1 MRPQLTL
8 SLITTLQREP
18 LIALIHQ
25 ELVTGVPLVSDTE
38 ALAAMYEVG
47 WQEYDNAHMEVALES
62 FQTVL
67 IVAQQQQDQAYMAGA
82 LNAIA
87 WILDHGEIEPSLA
100 EPAPMIP
107 APSTQPDPIEPELL
121 SDLLA
126 LANYH
131 HTTDDWQQALDLY
144 QQALELA
151 NCHQAL
157 TEMGLCLNGLG
168 LIYLSLRNFDRAQ
181 TYTQTAVAI
190 FEETGDGAFLAAA
203 THNLG
208 VALYWQH
215 HYAAAIQVFSQSQQL
230 RHQMADTLGEA
241 ITLDYM
247 GRAFASQRDFMFA
260 LSCYQAALECYSE
273 ITDCDGI
280 EMQIAI
286 LQGQIA
292 ILCEQTHHRE
302 LAVGHYLDALATFQ
316 DNAEYSSATLM
327 QHRLARLHETSGRTT
342 MALYYYEQAWSNVKT
357 PDELAAIVDQAN
369 VHHHFEESYVE

>member
-8 SLITTLQREP
+8 SLIANLQREP

-25 ELVTGVPLVSDTE
+25 ELIAGVPLVSDAE

-47 WQEYDNAHMEVALES
+47 WQEYDNDHRETALES

-87 WILDHGEIEPSLA
+87 WILDHNEIEPSPG
-100 EPAPMIP
+100 EPTPILS
-107 APSTQPDPIEPELL
+107 APSPQPNATEHELL

-190 FEETGDGAFLAAA
+190 FEETSDRVFLAAA

-215 HYAAAIQVFSQSQQL
+215 HYEAAIQAFSQSQQL
-230 RHQMADTLGEA
+230 RHQMADILGEA

-247 GRAFASQRDFMFA
+247 GRAFASQQEYMFA

-273 ITDCDGI
+273 MTDYDGI

-286 LQGQIA
+286 LQGHIA
-292 ILCEQTHHRE
+292 ILCEQTHHQE
-302 LAVGHYLDALATFQ
+302 LAISHYLDALETFQ
-316 DNAEYSSATLM
+316 SNAEYSSATLM

-342 MALYYYEQAWSNVKT
+342 MALYYYEQAWGNVKT
-357 PDELAAIVDQAN
+357 PDELAAIVDQVD
-369 VHHHFEESYVE
+369 VHYCVE